1 MWPAPPAAPSGPS
14 LPAKVK
20 LPPLWLQDG
29 AAWFELAE
37 STFKRLHAQGSLLW
51 FEYVF
56 MMAAKTPIRC
66 WGHQLATVKTRGH
79 AWAWNFLQADVAF
92 PILGSDFLG
101 TIKMMVDI
109 SGRSLVLQNGQSV
122 PLATQPSGPL
132 ASCVGVAAATP
143 DPGSSPPSLP
153 TVEAL
158 EFGPPAAQQNH
169 LRRSWGLW

>member
-1 MWPAPPAAPSGPS
+1 
-14 LPAKVK
+14 
-20 LPPLWLQDG
+20 
-29 AAWFELAE
+29 
-37 STFKRLHAQGSLLW
+37 
-51 FEYVF
+51 
-56 MMAAKTPIRC
+56 MAAATSVQGPPGRLGILKDSSSSLVYPGDTGSAVSILPYTSSAPTHGPAIMTPDKTPIRC
-66 WGHQLATVKTRGH
+66 WGHQLATVKTSGH
-79 AWAWNFLQADVAF
+79 AWAWNFLQANVAF

-109 SGRSLVLQNGQSV
+109 SGRSLVLQYGQSV